1 MTCWRMVHTYRQ
13 AREEEAARV
22 VAMAAEA
29 VAKARA
35 DVWKQED
42 EEWRA

>member
-1 MTCWRMVHTYRQ
+1 MTRWSMVHTYRQ

-29 VAKARA
+29 MGKARE
-35 DVWKQED
+35 DVWKQEE